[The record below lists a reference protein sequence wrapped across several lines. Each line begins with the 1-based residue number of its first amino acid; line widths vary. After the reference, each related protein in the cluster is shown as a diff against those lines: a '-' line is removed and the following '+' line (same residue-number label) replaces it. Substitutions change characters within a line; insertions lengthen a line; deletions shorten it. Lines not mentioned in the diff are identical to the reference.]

1 MATSAQEAGSGLDQ
15 ILKNTEFENDHQLKA
30 IKAEQERAQSCQ
42 FQLKEKQ
49 KQILQFQKTISDL
62 DEHAKQLHK
71 QFLINRDNCESL
83 KCTAIVLADHED
95 ALKGKLLTTQKE
107 VESEKWEQNESLSK
121 YESVWERY
129 RVQYNSTEK
138 AQGIQATETQLN
150 NLRQENSTLETNIN
164 QTKEAIFAL
173 KQKGERTSLVAFVLK
188 MAELHVETT
197 KVRQKMTT
205 GNPQQA
211 TLLEKDIEVL
221 REKIKAE
228 EMKKQQEKEKRDSQN
243 KVVQDNRMDTE
254 ESTSVTM
261 VTQSTHT
268 PQRPRTPGILPPTI
282 LPLTVPPKQ
291 STPSR
296 ARYQLEI
303 PKLTMPSRVPAIRA
317 SISQSPRAF
326 QSPVFKVP
334 TNRPRSNFQI
344 PTLAISTPPRP
355 SIPLLHTPVQQR
367 PRLLS
372 FTPPTARS
380 TPQVTLSTPNIRPTV
395 STLATSQSSSA
406 VQTPTTTVPQAG
418 HNQAPMQPSSLSK
431 ATNNVGIEIQD
442 SVAEMDNQTL
452 QQESGGFELCST
464 SQESTSFATLFTSDS
479 GQECTDYAGDFGQT
493 GHYQESSVNDQ
504 QQLEFTG
511 EDDNGLFYGME
522 GSLSGLGN
530 QPDTSATGDM
540 FARLGSESAHDDG
553 GGFNLFSQDEA
564 PNVSKTTTGATDTD
578 FCFLFEGDETASG
591 ESSFSFF

>member
-1 MATSAQEAGSGLDQ
+1 
-15 ILKNTEFENDHQLKA
+15 
-30 IKAEQERAQSCQ
+30 
-42 FQLKEKQ
+42 
-49 KQILQFQKTISDL
+49 
-62 DEHAKQLHK
+62 
-71 QFLINRDNCESL
+71 
-83 KCTAIVLADHED
+83 
-95 ALKGKLLTTQKE
+95 
-107 VESEKWEQNESLSK
+107 
-121 YESVWERY
+121 
-129 RVQYNSTEK
+129 
-138 AQGIQATETQLN
+138 
-150 NLRQENSTLETNIN
+150 
-164 QTKEAIFAL
+164 
-173 KQKGERTSLVAFVLK
+173 
-188 MAELHVETT
+188 
-197 KVRQKMTT
+197 
-205 GNPQQA
+205 
-211 TLLEKDIEVL
+211 
-221 REKIKAE
+221 
-228 EMKKQQEKEKRDSQN
+228 
-243 KVVQDNRMDTE
+243 MDTE

-261 VTQSTHT
+261 VTQPT
-268 PQRPRTPGILPPTI
+268 QRPRTPGILPPTI

-317 SISQSPRAF
+317 SISQSPGAF

-355 SIPLLHTPVQQR
+355 CIPLLHTPVQQR

-431 ATNNVGIEIQD
+431 PTNNVGIEIQD

-452 QQESGGFELCST
+452 QQESSGFELSNT

-493 GHYQESSVNDQ
+493 GNYQESSVNDQ
-504 QQLEFTG
+504 QQLEVCQY
-511 EDDNGLFYGME
+511 DA
-522 GSLSGLGN
+522 
-530 QPDTSATGDM
+530 QPVH
-540 FARLGSESAHDDG
+540 FICVL
-553 GGFNLFSQDEA
+553 
-564 PNVSKTTTGATDTD
+564 
-578 FCFLFEGDETASG
+578 
-591 ESSFSFF
+591 SFFFPCIITSPTLSFFPLSPLPQASFLLNALSPILYIVAYNDCSNVAFMHTHSHTCSLLEKMTMDCFMEWKALYLD

>member
-1 MATSAQEAGSGLDQ
+1 
-15 ILKNTEFENDHQLKA
+15 
-30 IKAEQERAQSCQ
+30 
-42 FQLKEKQ
+42 
-49 KQILQFQKTISDL
+49 
-62 DEHAKQLHK
+62 
-71 QFLINRDNCESL
+71 
-83 KCTAIVLADHED
+83 
-95 ALKGKLLTTQKE
+95 
-107 VESEKWEQNESLSK
+107 
-121 YESVWERY
+121 
-129 RVQYNSTEK
+129 
-138 AQGIQATETQLN
+138 
-150 NLRQENSTLETNIN
+150 
-164 QTKEAIFAL
+164 
-173 KQKGERTSLVAFVLK
+173 
-188 MAELHVETT
+188 
-197 KVRQKMTT
+197 
-205 GNPQQA
+205 
-211 TLLEKDIEVL
+211 
-221 REKIKAE
+221 
-228 EMKKQQEKEKRDSQN
+228 
-243 KVVQDNRMDTE
+243 MDTE
-254 ESTSVTM
+254 ESTSVAM

-296 ARYQLEI
+296 AHYQLEI

-317 SISQSPRAF
+317 SISQSPGAF

-442 SVAEMDNQTL
+442 SVAEMDNQIS
-452 QQESGGFELCST
+452 QQEPGGFELSNT
-464 SQESTSFATLFTSDS
+464 SQESTSFATLFTSDG

-504 QQLEFTG
+504 QQLEVCQHGARASRAFHLCFV
-511 EDDNGLFYGME
+511 LFFPCII
-522 GSLSGLGN
+522 LSPTL
-530 QPDTSATGDM
+530 
-540 FARLGSESAHDDG
+540 
-553 GGFNLFSQDEA
+553 
-564 PNVSKTTTGATDTD
+564 
-578 FCFLFEGDETASG
+578 
-591 ESSFSFF
+591 SFSPLSPPLPQAPFLPHSRCCYYTIIFIAVMYRIAGNFRGTKYSWFSNIEKFRG